1 MQYINQFFISVTPPQ
16 LLVKRRAWDEQST
29 KIIMDKFG
37 ERCRN
42 NGTIRGVEINELI
55 KSTPCLKGRKESQV
69 RAFLHYKKKSIANE
83 STDVDN
89 ELSNTNCN
97 LKRKNDESPSNV
109 ITKRN
114 RVDRSIYINFMSFI
128 DNKVM
133 PNKTEIL
140 EAYNKSPSLE
150 KYSPKMLEDLIGKA
164 INFDNIDFNNSQ

>member
-1 MQYINQFFISVTPPQ
+1 
-16 LLVKRRAWDEQST
+16 
-29 KIIMDKFG
+29 MDKFG

-42 NGTIRGVEINELI
+42 NATIRGVEINELI
-55 KSTPCLKGRKESQV
+55 KSTPCLKGRKENQV
-69 RAFLHYKKKSIANE
+69 RAFLQYKKKSMTNMSAIVN
-83 STDVDN
+83 D
-89 ELSNTNCN
+89 ELNDTN

-128 DNKVM
+128 DNKIM
-133 PNKTEIL
+133 PSKVEIL

-150 KYSPKMLEDLIGKA
+150 KYSPKVLEELIGKA